1 MKKFVLSA
9 VTILTM
15 GFGWACGGDDEK
27 AAGVEVPTHVGETAS
42 GAVTAAAGG
51 EVALASA
58 AAKINIPAGALPA
71 DTTITVDVV
80 AATGTPTPTGEDL
93 LASDVF
99 EFGPSGTTFTTPVT
113 MSLKLEATGLPEGDA
128 KLAWLDEDANKWV
141 QVPGSKLV
149 DGFVVGDVNHFSK
162 FVIYF
167 VGDVAII
174 DTTDKAC
181 KELNFAACGG
191 DLVGTWSITNLCIE
205 NAVVAENP
213 WGEMP
218 GCASSVYEINMD
230 MQGYIT
236 FVQDGTYTQ
245 EFNESVTI
253 HIELS
258 AECLNGMGGQYSG
271 AEVICDTIGTQMADE
286 NGSCEYT
293 GGKCVC
299 DFAPQDEGTDD
310 PKTGTWS
317 VTGNNLMIDDAADD
331 NPNGMPFCVAGS
343 VCVVETNMGGDA
355 QSTTP
360 AHIILEKN

>member
-15 GFGWACGGDDEK
+15 GFGFACGSDDDK
-27 AAGVEVPTHVGETAS
+27 GAGVEVPTHVGETAS
-42 GAVTAAAGG
+42 EAITAAAGG

-71 DTTITVDVV
+71 DTTITVEAIDD
-80 AATGTPTPTGEDL
+80 AGAPAPATDDL
-93 LASDVF
+93 LASDIF
-99 EFGPSGTTFTTPVT
+99 EFGPDGTVFSTPIT

-128 KLAWLDEDANKWV
+128 KLAWLDEDAGKWV
-141 QVPGSKLV
+141 QVAGSKVV

-167 VGDVAII
+167 VGDKVII
-174 DTTDKAC
+174 DTTDEAC
-181 KELNFAACGG
+181 KELDFTPCGG
-191 DLVGTWSITNLCIE
+191 DVVGSWSISNLCLSNTVI
-205 NAVVAENP
+205 AENP

-218 GCASSVYEINMD
+218 GCATSLYEINMD
-230 MQGYIT
+230 MTGSID
-236 FVQDGTYTQ
+236 FADDGTYVQDFT
-245 EFNESVTI
+245 NSVTI

-286 NGSCEYT
+286 NGACEYT

-299 DFAPQDEGTDD
+299 DFAPEDDSPDE
-310 PKTGTWS
+310 PETGTWS
-317 VTGNNLMIDDAADD
+317 VTGNNLMIDDSAED
-331 NPNGMPFCVAGS
+331 NPNGMPFCVAGNN
-343 VCVVETNMGGDA
+343 CVVETMMGDA
-355 QSTTP
+355 TQDGAP
-360 AHIILEKN
+360 AHIILKKN